1 MFELIKQRISI
12 VDLISKDLGVPFK
25 QSGSENWAIEDEQE
39 YGGCPF
45 CDHKDCFRIH
55 YVEDKEEDGY
65 YKCFSCDEHGD
76 VIKWREKRKGITP
89 GEAAVELAKE
99 YDIELPHNYSPVQE
113 VFRLAAGYYETC
125 MWDTCN
131 RPMLELGRMTPVQYQ
146 TEVRK
151 HTQDTIKAWHIGWS
165 DGGLYDYLSG
175 IGFDDELLL
184 ESGLV
189 SKKKNKGKEWISD
202 FLPQQVFIYP
212 HYVNGRVSHF
222 TFKDPLKKL
231 TYQLPK
237 KFDLNGYM
245 FYGQDTVRNVDT
257 IILCE
262 GENDLLSLVETGKV
276 PGVLATIGQISGDQL
291 EWIKD
296 SLGEKSIITLFD
308 PDEAGDKYRVKVEKL
323 RRYVKRLAHV
333 RPPDNKD
340 IDELLKAGADLESLI
355 QNNVCKVTVS
365 QEADKPKTV
374 TAPWDN
380 PSSDAE
386 QFRGKLTDAGLAI
399 PGEEPSGTAAIP
411 VNIKGGNGSNSTG
424 KSELDHFEIRG
435 LDVIQQDGVYYKVT
449 WNKDDGP
456 QYTQIS
462 DFTLKMNNVYIYEDG
477 KRKREVVIKRANGF
491 SSKPFMVSSDVK
503 VQVKSFRTLIADQAD
518 ATFKG
523 SEKDLDGVWQL
534 VEAQSTGSLVYMRRH
549 VGRIED
555 LRGWLFRNVFI
566 SDTGAVTH
574 PDNDGVFWPNG
585 KAAGGI
591 QAESLSQSNTGVEAL
606 SDIPYLETSLTSDEK
621 EKLLKEMI
629 QVFAD
634 NRRDMGQALT
644 LLGWMYANVH
654 SNLVFK
660 LIKGFPFLFVWGIHG
675 RGKTTVIQWLQDFW
689 GMSANGYTSVPQL
702 YSGVGLGRKAEY
714 YSSLPILIDEV
725 RNNRETEEK
734 MGVFRSYYDRTS
746 RDMGIKESFGVRSL
760 AVRSTFV
767 FAGEDQFE
775 DPATRQRCVPVRIS
789 PIENNR
795 DSYLWMQDH
804 RHLFSGI
811 TYHWLL
817 EATTEDRE
825 AIKEGILELDNELV
839 TEGCSQRTSKVWASI
854 GYFANKL
861 AEKYVPEF
869 DYKAYMINETKN
881 EEAKQRVDTTL
892 SQFFELIEAIQ
903 AQENTKLTTRHIMEA
918 DGCLHIWFQAVYK
931 IVQDECR
938 GRFPFSKNAVLSA
951 LKEEAYYVSNARKIT
966 MGMDGARRIVV
977 SLDLSKAPDSVKN
990 IALVNSE
997 S

>member
-1 MFELIKQRISI
+1 MFELIKQNVNI

-25 QSGSENWAIEDEQE
+25 PTGSENWSIEDEAE

-45 CDHKDCFRIH
+45 CSHKDCFRIH
-55 YVEDKEEDGY
+55 MVEGKEEDSH
-65 YKCFSCDEHGD
+65 YKCFSCDAYGD
-76 VIKWREKRKGITP
+76 VVQWRAIRKGITP

-113 VFRLAAGYYETC
+113 IFRLAATYYETC
-125 MWDTCN
+125 LWDTSN

-151 HTQDTIKAWHIGWS
+151 HTQDTVKAWHIGWS

-175 IGFDDELLL
+175 VGFDDELLL
-184 ESGLV
+184 SSGLV
-189 SKKKNKGKEWISD
+189 AKRKGRIYD
-202 FLPQQVFIYP
+202 FLPSQVFIYP
-212 HYVNGRVSHF
+212 HRVNGRVSHF
-222 TFKDPLKKL
+222 TFKDPLKKVV
-231 TYQLPK
+231 YQLPK
-237 KFDLNGYM
+237 KFVLNGYM
-245 FYGQDTVRNVDT
+245 FYGQDTVKNIET

-262 GENDLLSLVETGKV
+262 GENDLLSLNETGKV
-276 PGVLATIGQISGDQL
+276 PGVLATIGQISGEQL

-296 SLGEKSIITLFD
+296 NLGEKSIITLFD
-308 PDEAGDKYRVKVEKL
+308 PDEAGDKYRTKVEKL

-340 IDELLKAGADLESLI
+340 IDELLKGGADLESLI
-355 QNNVCKVTVS
+355 QNNIVKVTVS
-365 QEADKPKTV
+365 QETDKPKTV
-374 TAPWDN
+374 AAPWDN
-380 PSSDAE
+380 PGSDAD
-386 QFRGKLTDAGLAI
+386 QFRGKLADAGLAL
-399 PGEEPSGTAAIP
+399 PGENENTAA
-411 VNIKGGNGSNSTG
+411 GSTTTTSGSGSTSSR
-424 KSELDHFEIRG
+424 KSESEHFEISG
-435 LDVIQQDGVYYKVT
+435 LDVVQQDGIYYKVT
-449 WNKDDGP
+449 WDKDDGP
-456 QYTQIS
+456 KYAPIS
-462 DFTLKMNNVYIYEDG
+462 DFVLRMNNVYIYEDG
-477 KRKREVVIKRANGF
+477 KRKREVVIKRSNGF
-491 SSKPFMVSSDVK
+491 TSKPFMVSSSEK
-503 VQVKSFRTLIADQAD
+503 VQVKVFRPLIADQAD
-518 ATFKG
+518 ATFTG
-523 SEKDLDGVWQL
+523 TEKDLDMVWKL
-534 VEAQSTGSLVYMRRH
+534 VEAQSAGSLVYMRRH

-555 LRGWLFRNVFI
+555 LHGWLFRNVFI

-574 PDNDGVFWPNG
+574 PDKDGVFWPNG

-591 QAESLSQSNTGVEAL
+591 QAESLSQSNTGVEAM
-606 SDIPYLETSLTSDEK
+606 SDIPYLDTSLTSEEK
-621 EKLLKEMI
+621 EELMAQVIK
-629 QVFAD
+629 VFAD
-634 NRRDMGQALT
+634 NRRDLGQALT
-644 LLGWMYANVH
+644 LLGWMYSNVH

-725 RNNRETEEK
+725 RSNRETEEK

-767 FAGEDQFE
+767 FAGEDQFD

-817 EATTEDRE
+817 EATTEDE
-825 AIKEGILELDNELV
+825 DEIKESILELDNELV
-839 TEGCSQRTSKVWASI
+839 KEGCSQRTSKVWATI

-861 AEKYVPEF
+861 ALKYVPEF
-869 DYKAYMINETKN
+869 DYKAYIINETKN
-881 EEAKQRVDTTL
+881 EEAKQKVDTTL
-892 SQFFELIEAIQ
+892 SQFFELVEAIQ
-903 AQENTKLTTRHIMEA
+903 AQENTKITTRHIMEA

-938 GRFPFSKNAVLSA
+938 GRFPFSKNAVMSA
-951 LKEEAYYVSNARKIT
+951 LKEEPYFISNARKVT
-966 MGMDGARRIVV
+966 MGMDGARRVV
-977 SLDLSKAPDSVKN
+977 VTLDLSKAPDSVKN
-990 IALVNSE
+990 IALTNSE
-997 S
+997 Q

>member
-1 MFELIKQRISI
+1 MFELVKQGINL
-12 VDLISKDLGVPFK
+12 VELISKDLGVPFK
-25 QSGSENWAIEDEQE
+25 QNGSENWSIEDEQE
-39 YGGCPF
+39 HGGCPF
-45 CDHKDCFRIH
+45 CGHKDCFKVRL
-55 YVEDKEEDGY
+55 VEGKEEEGFF
-65 YKCFSCDEHGD
+65 KCFSCDERGD
-76 VIKWREKRKGITP
+76 AIEWRAKRKEITP

-99 YDIELPHNYSPVQE
+99 FDIELPHNYSPVQE
-113 VFRLAAGYYETC
+113 IFRLAATYYETC

-131 RPMLELGRMTPVQYQ
+131 RPMLELGRMTPLQYQ

-151 HTQDTIKAWHIGWS
+151 HLSDTIKAWHVGWS
-165 DGGLYDYLSG
+165 DGGLYEYLSG
-175 IGFDDELLL
+175 IGFDDDLLL
-184 ESGLV
+184 SSGLV
-189 SKKKNKGKEWISD
+189 AKRKDRKGREFIND
-202 FLPQQVFIYP
+202 YLPSQVFIYP

-231 TYQLPK
+231 TFQLPK
-237 KFDLNGYM
+237 KFVLNGYM
-245 FYGQDTVRNVDT
+245 FYGQDTVKNVET

-262 GENDLLSLVETGKV
+262 GENDLLSLHETGKV
-276 PGVLATIGQISGDQL
+276 PGVLATIGQISGEQL

-296 SLGEKSIITLFD
+296 NLGDKSIITMFD
-308 PDEAGDKYRVKVEKL
+308 PDEAGDKYRTKVEKL

-340 IDELLKAGADLESLI
+340 IDELLKGGADLESLI
-355 QNNVCKVTVS
+355 QNNVVRVTVS
-365 QEADKPKTV
+365 QENDKPKTV
-374 TAPWDN
+374 AAPWDN
-380 PSSDAE
+380 PNSDAD
-386 QFRGKLTDAGLAI
+386 QFRGKLADAGLGL
-399 PGEEPSGTAAIP
+399 PGEDGSTAAHTVP
-411 VNIKGGNGSNSTG
+411 TTNGDGTTSS
-424 KSELDHFEIRG
+424 KSESEHYEITG
-435 LDVIQQDGVYYKVT
+435 LDVVQQDGIYYKVT
-449 WNKDDGP
+449 WDKDDGP
-456 QYTQIS
+456 KYTPIS
-462 DFTLKMNNVYIYEDG
+462 DFTLRMNNVYIYEDG
-477 KRKREVVIKRANGF
+477 KRKREVVIRRANGF

-523 SEKDLDGVWQL
+523 TEKDLDCVWQL

-606 SDIPYLETSLTSDEK
+606 SDIPYLDTSLTSDEK
-621 EKLLKEMI
+621 EQLMQEVVR
-629 QVFAD
+629 VFAE
-634 NRRDMGQALT
+634 NRRDLGQALT

-795 DSYLWMQDH
+795 ESYLWMQDK

-817 EATTEDRE
+817 EATTEDTE
-825 AIKEGILELDNELV
+825 AIRESILELDNELV
-839 TEGCSQRTSKVWASI
+839 KEGCSQRTSKVWASI

-861 AEKYVPEF
+861 ALKYAPEF

-881 EEAKQRVDTTL
+881 EEAKQKVDTTL
-892 SQFFELIEAIQ
+892 SQFFELVEAIQ
-903 AQENTKLTTRHIMEA
+903 AQENTKITTRHIMEA
-918 DGCLHIWFQAVYK
+918 DGQLHIWFQAVYK

-938 GRFPFSKNAVLSA
+938 GRFPFSKNAVMSA
-951 LKEEAYYVSNARKIT
+951 LKEEGYFVSNAKKIT
-966 MGMDGARRIVV
+966 MGMDGARRVVV
-977 SLDLSKAPDSVKN
+977 SLDLNKAPDSVKN
-990 IALVNSE
+990 IALTNRSD
-997 S
+997 